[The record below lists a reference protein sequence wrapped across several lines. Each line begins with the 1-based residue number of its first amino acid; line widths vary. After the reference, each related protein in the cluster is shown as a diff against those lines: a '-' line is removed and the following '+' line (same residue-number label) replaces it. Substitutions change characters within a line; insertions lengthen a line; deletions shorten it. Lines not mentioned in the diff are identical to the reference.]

1 MGSIELVIICLMI
14 LLNSIFAAYELALT
28 SITSGRLKHLT
39 EQNIKGAA
47 SALRMRSR
55 SEASLAVVQI
65 GITIIGAIT
74 AAIGGAEATEKIVPY
89 INKFIILPSFLT
101 EIIAIGV
108 IVAPLAVVTI
118 IVGELVPKTIGLKHN
133 EKVCL
138 LFSPGMERFS
148 SIVYPIVLFFELA
161 TKKIVNLF
169 EKNMDDFSP
178 VDLGIVEL
186 RAQARALTVERIIN
200 PFQERLI
207 IGASNLA
214 RIKLAD
220 ILIPSDELVILY
232 ADGKLS
238 DHFITAHLEAFTR
251 FPVSENPG
259 DAQSI
264 IGYTNIK
271 ELIFLAKTHPD
282 NPNLREI
289 TRPIQS
295 YLSTMSIGEA
305 FTLMMK
311 EHIHLALVKNSE
323 GKVLGMVTLEDIL
336 EEVIGDI
343 QDEFDRLPKHI
354 TNSGKQFVVGGG
366 VNMAILASK
375 IDKMDLLRDLDK
387 ASMTFSEW
395 VKSNHDKKKITGG
408 DVVHINGF
416 TVLIRKVRRNQV
428 LEALLSVS

>member
-14 LLNSIFAAYELALT
+14 LINGIFAAYELALT

-89 INKFIILPSFLT
+89 INKFLTMPGLLT
-101 EIIAIGV
+101 EIIAIGA
-108 IVAPLAVVTI
+108 IVVPLSVMTI

-133 EKVCL
+133 EKICL
-138 LFSPGMERFS
+138 LFSPGMEIFS
-148 SIVYPIVLFFELA
+148 SIVYPLVLFFEWT
-161 TKKIVNLF
+161 TKKIVQLF
-169 EKNMDDFSP
+169 EKNMDNFSP

-186 RAQARALTVERIIN
+186 RAQARALTAERIIN

-264 IGYTNIK
+264 IGYANIK

-295 YLSTMSIGEA
+295 YIATMSIGEA
-305 FTLMMK
+305 FTLMMRG
-311 EHIHLALVKNSE
+311 HIHLALVKNSE

-336 EEVIGDI
+336 EEVTGDI

-366 VNMAILASK
+366 VNMAVLASK
-375 IDKMDLLRDLDK
+375 IDKIDLLRDLEK

-416 TVLIRKVRRNQV
+416 TVLIRKVRRNQP
-428 LEALLSVS
+428 LEALLSVN